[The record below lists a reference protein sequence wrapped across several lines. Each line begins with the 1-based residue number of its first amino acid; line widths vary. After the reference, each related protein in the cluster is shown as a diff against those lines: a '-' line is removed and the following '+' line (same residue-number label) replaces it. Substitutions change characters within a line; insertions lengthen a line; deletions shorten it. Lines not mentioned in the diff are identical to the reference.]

1 MKPERAV
8 TVTLSG
14 PQSAPARPAGASQG
28 HTRGGR
34 RRIQSDARNSGRDGE
49 SLSVH
54 SGFVLG
60 LRVVR
65 GGCPRW
71 LQTPVPALS
80 RLRPRHHPQLV
91 QRCSRGGKRAPQGTF
106 GNVWRHIWSTGG
118 KEAIVVARGQ
128 RQGHAY
134 TSQKR
139 TIQAPQQRS
148 INPTRPWY
156 RGSDTLL
163 YYLYKASA

>member
-14 PQSAPARPAGASQG
+14 PQSAPAGPAGASRG
-28 HTRGGR
+28 HTRGGS
-34 RRIQSDARNSGRDGE
+34 RRIQSDTRNSERDGE
-49 SLSVH
+49 SLSVPL
-54 SGFVLG
+54 GFVLG
-60 LRVVR
+60 LGVAR
-65 GGCPRW
+65 GGCPRR
-71 LQTPVPALS
+71 LQAPIPALS
-80 RLRPRHHPQLV
+80 RLRPRHPQLV

-118 KEAIVVARGQ
+118 KEAIVAVRGQ
-128 RQGHAY
+128 RQGRAY

-156 RGSDTLL
+156 RGSDSLL